1 MTSTNS
7 FDTPPGKPDGSDH
20 QARDALDDIDEAV
33 AQITDND
40 IDDRLRETLRRAGYD
55 SDWPA
60 SEGSGAIP
68 ASGGLRSRP

>member
-1 MTSTNS
+1 MSRTNS

-40 IDDRLRETLRRAGYD
+40 IEDRLRETLRRAGYD
-55 SDWPA
+55 AGGPTSP
-60 SEGSGAIP
+60 GSGVTP
-68 ASGGLRSRP
+68 SRGGCRRES